1 MLERR
6 SRQDETQAEQ
16 CKEETDSGVRDRA
29 AFTGIVMEL
38 TGI

>member
-6 SRQDETQAEQ
+6 SRQDEIQTEQ
-16 CKEETDSGVRDRA
+16 CKEKTDSGVRDRA
-29 AFTGIVMEL
+29 AIAGSVMEL